1 MSPEV
6 AESQRQAEAKAR
18 GSSFAVLKYRNYRLW
33 FFGQM
38 VSLMGTW
45 MQNMAQGWLVY
56 QITGSRLALGLI
68 GFAGSIA
75 QVVLMLPAGL
85 VADRISK
92 RSIMLVTQSVMMTL
106 AFTLA
111 LLVAT
116 GAVQAWHIAIMA
128 FLLGVANAF
137 DAPARQ
143 SIVVELVEDRQDL
156 GKAIML
162 NSVMFN
168 SGRVVGPSVAGV
180 VLAAFGAAWCF
191 ALNGLSFV
199 AVLVAL
205 SLIRL
210 TPRAAPPRSGAMFQ
224 QIAVGLRYVRDS
236 VAVRTVILMLGVSS
250 LFGNAYGTLL
260 PVFAQDVLHVGASG
274 LGALSAASGVGAL
287 VGAFGLA
294 SLRNIERKGVLLLA
308 SYMWVP
314 AMAILYAFSRSFPLS
329 LGLLA
334 LAGLGG
340 SIQPA
345 MTNTVVQTL
354 VPDAL
359 RGRVMAVYSL
369 VFFGSMSL
377 GSLQAGAVA
386 QALGPSAGVALGATV
401 ALLFAATVALTV
413 SAVRKL

>member
-6 AESQRQAEAKAR
+6 AESVRHVEAGSR
-18 GSSFAVLKYRNYRLW
+18 GGSFAVLKYRNYRLW

-38 VSLMGTW
+38 ISMMGTW

-75 QVVLMLPAGL
+75 QVILMLPAGL
-85 VADRISK
+85 VADRFPK
-92 RSIMLVTQSVMMTL
+92 RTIMLVTQGTMMTL
-106 AFTLA
+106 AFALA
-111 LLVAT
+111 ALVAT
-116 GAVQAWHIAIMA
+116 GTVQVWHIAVMA

-143 SIVVELVEDRQDL
+143 SIVVELVDDRKDL

-180 VLAAFGAAWCF
+180 VLGTLGATWCF
-191 ALNGLSFV
+191 GLNGLSFV
-199 AVLVAL
+199 AVIIAL
-205 SLIRL
+205 TLMRFA
-210 TPRAAPPRSGAMFQ
+210 PRERAPRSGAMLQ
-224 QIAVGLRYVRDS
+224 QIAIGLRYVRDS
-236 VAVRTVILMLGVSS
+236 VGVRTVILMLGVSS

-260 PVFAQDVLHVGASG
+260 PVFAQDVLHVGETG
-274 LGALSAASGVGAL
+274 LGALSAASGLGAL
-287 VGAFGLA
+287 VGAFALA
-294 SLRNIERKGVLLLA
+294 SMRDIKRKGVLLLA

-314 AMAILYAFSRSFPLS
+314 AIAILYALSRSFPLS
-329 LGLLA
+329 LGLLM
-334 LAGLGG
+334 LAGFGG
-340 SIQPA
+340 SVQPA

-401 ALLFAATVALTV
+401 ALLFAATVAISV

>member
-1 MSPEV
+1 MSPEI
-6 AESQRQAEAKAR
+6 AESVRPVEARSR
-18 GSSFAVLKYRNYRLW
+18 GGSFAVLKYRNYRLW

-38 VSLMGTW
+38 ISMMGTW
-45 MQNMAQGWLVY
+45 MQMMAQGWLVY
-56 QITGSRLALGLI
+56 QITGSRLALGAI

-85 VADRISK
+85 VADRFSK
-92 RSIMLVTQSVMMTL
+92 RAVMLITQTVMMTL
-106 AFTLA
+106 AFVLA
-111 LLVAT
+111 ALVAT
-116 GAVQAWHIAIMA
+116 GTVRVWHIAVMA

-143 SIVVELVEDRQDL
+143 SIVVELVDDRKDL

-180 VLAAFGAAWCF
+180 VLGTLGAAWCF
-191 ALNGLSFV
+191 GLNGLTFV
-199 AVLVAL
+199 AVIIAL
-205 SLIRL
+205 ALMRFA
-210 TPRAAPPRSGAMFQ
+210 PREHAPRSGAMLQ
-224 QIAVGLRYVRDS
+224 QIAIGLRYVRDS
-236 VAVRTVILMLGVSS
+236 VGVRTVILMLGVSS

-260 PVFAQDVLHVGASG
+260 PVFAQDVLHVGETG
-274 LGALSAASGVGAL
+274 LGALSAASGLGAL
-287 VGAFGLA
+287 VGAFALA
-294 SLRNIERKGVLLLA
+294 SLRDIKRKGLLLLA

-314 AMAILYAFSRSFPLS
+314 AIAILYAFSRSFPLS
-329 LGLLA
+329 LGLLM
-334 LAGLGG
+334 LAGFGG
-340 SIQPA
+340 SVQPA

-386 QALGPSAGVALGATV
+386 QALGPTAGVALGATV
-401 ALLFAATVALTV
+401 ALLFAATVAITV

>member
-199 AVLVAL
+199 AVLAAL

-236 VAVRTVILMLGVSS
+236 VGVRTVILMLGVSS

>member
-1 MSPEV
+1 MAQGV
-6 AESQRQAEAKAR
+6 VESAQAREDKSR
-18 GSSFAVLKYRNYRLW
+18 GGSFAVLRYRNYRLW

-56 QITGSRLALGLI
+56 QITGSRLALGII

-75 QVVLMLPAGL
+75 QVALMLPAGL
-85 VADRISK
+85 VADRVSK
-92 RSIMLVTQSVMMTL
+92 RTVLIITQSVMMTL
-106 AFTLA
+106 AFVLA
-111 LLVAT
+111 ALVAT
-116 GAVQAWHIAIMA
+116 DTVRAWHIAVLA
-128 FLLGVANAF
+128 FTLGVANAF

-143 SIVVELVEDRQDL
+143 AIAVELVEDRKDL

-168 SGRVVGPSVAGV
+168 SGRVVGPAVAGM
-180 VLAAFGAAWCF
+180 VLAAVGAAWCF

-199 AVLVAL
+199 AVIIAL
-205 SLIRL
+205 ALMRFS
-210 TPRAAPPRSGAMFQ
+210 PRELAPRSGAMFA

-236 VAVRTVILMLGVSS
+236 AGVRTVILMLGVSS
-250 LFGNAYGTLL
+250 LFANAYSTLL
-260 PVFAQDVLHVGASG
+260 PVFAQDVLHVGEKG
-274 LGALSAASGVGAL
+274 LGMLSAATGLGAL

-294 SLRNIERKGVLLLA
+294 SLRDIKRKGILLLA
-308 SYMWVP
+308 SYLWVP
-314 AMAILYAFSRSFPLS
+314 AVAILYAFSRSFPVS

-334 LAGLGG
+334 LAGFGG
-340 SIQPA
+340 SVQPA
-345 MTNTVVQTL
+345 MTNTVVQSL

-359 RGRVMAVYSL
+359 RGRVMAVYAL

-386 QALGPSAGVALGATV
+386 QALGPTAGVALGATV
-401 ALLFAATVALTV
+401 ALLFAATVAVTV

>member
-6 AESQRQAEAKAR
+6 VESARPAEARPR
-18 GSSFAVLKYRNYRLW
+18 GTSFAVLKYRNYRLW

-45 MQNMAQGWLVY
+45 MQMMAQGWLVY

-85 VADRISK
+85 VADRVPK
-92 RSIMLVTQSVMMTL
+92 RTVLLITQSVMMTL
-106 AFTLA
+106 AFVLA
-111 LLVAT
+111 TLVAT
-116 GAVQAWHIAIMA
+116 GVVQAWHIAVLA

-143 SIVVELVEDRQDL
+143 AIAVELVDDRQDL
-156 GKAIML
+156 GRAIML

-168 SGRVVGPSVAGV
+168 SGRVVGPAVAGV
-180 VLAAFGAAWCF
+180 VLAAVGAAWCF

-199 AVLVAL
+199 AVIVAL
-205 SLIRL
+205 ALMRFA
-210 TPRAAPPRSGAMFQ
+210 PRELVSRSGAMLA

-236 VAVRTVILMLGVSS
+236 AGVRTVLMMLGVSS
-250 LFGNAYGTLL
+250 LFANAYSTLL
-260 PVFAQDVLHVGASG
+260 PVFAQDVLHVGETG
-274 LGALSAASGVGAL
+274 LGALSAASGLGAL
-287 VGAFGLA
+287 VGAFVLA
-294 SLRNIERKGVLLLA
+294 SLRDIKRKGPLLVA

-314 AMAILYAFSRSFPLS
+314 AIAILYAFSRSYPVS
-329 LGLLA
+329 LGLLV
-334 LAGLGG
+334 LAGFGG
-340 SIQPA
+340 SVQPA

-369 VFFGSMSL
+369 IFFSSMSL
-377 GSLQAGAVA
+377 GSLQAGVVA
-386 QALGPSAGVALGATV
+386 QALGPTAGVALGATV
-401 ALLFAATVALTV
+401 ALLFAATVAITV